1 MRAFAYVMPLLLTT
15 AGLAAAGPASGT
27 VKSQTGTIAPKHAIA
42 YVVRDGRNARL
53 TRVEVLLTDV
63 PIDPATLRGD
73 LDPHATAI
81 NLDELRDR
89 NYLLLWVA
97 PDGAVTMNA
106 TYSKTMTQYVNDASG
121 GLEGEFTA
129 NTATAIAGRVYSAA
143 PMKTMDGPPYTIDV
157 TFTAEVVPALTGTAL
172 PAGGGEP
179 GKALTAFMGA
189 LVKKNWPGLKAG
201 LAPRVLPS
209 FEKDYNTPAE
219 NAASAVDI
227 LNAWLPTAKFKVTG
241 GVLVNDT
248 TAVLEMEGERFG
260 SRVLSFVKMVK
271 TGAVWQFDESASAGS
286 LR

>member
-1 MRAFAYVMPLLLTT
+1 MK
-15 AGLAAAGPASGT
+15 SG
-27 VKSQTGTIAPKHAIA
+27 TGTISPKHAIA
-42 YVVRDGRNARL
+42 YVVRDGRNARN

-63 PIDPATLRGD
+63 PIDAAGLRGN

-81 NLDELRDR
+81 NLEPLRDR

-97 PDGAVTMNA
+97 PDGAVSMNA
-106 TYSKTMTQYVNDASG
+106 TYSKTMTQYLNDASG
-121 GLEGEFTA
+121 GLKGEFTA
-129 NTATAIAGRVYSAA
+129 NTATTITGRVFSAA
-143 PMKTMDGPPYTIDV
+143 PLKTMDGPPYTIDV
-157 TFTAEVVPALTGTAL
+157 TFTAEVIPAVTGTAL

-201 LAPRVLPS
+201 LSPRQLPS

-227 LNAWLPTAKFKVTG
+227 LSAWLPTEKFKVAS

-260 SRVLSFVKMVK
+260 SRQLSLVKMVK
-271 TGAVWQFDESASAGS
+271 TGAVWQFDESVPAGM